1 MLAVLDAGAQGLLP
15 TVHLDALGYLAVPL
29 HVLVGLLLGPL
40 GSLATLL
47 LLLLRGRGRRLL
59 LLGEFRLRVL
69 GVALLLTT
77 KGESSVVMFFF
88 QGEGGL
94 RVLTR

>member
-1 MLAVLDAGAQGLLP
+1 MV
-15 TVHLDALGYLAVPL
+15 TVPL

-47 LLLLRGRGRRLL
+47 LLLLRGLGRRLL

-88 QGEGGL
+88 SGGKGGL
-94 RVLTR
+94 GILTR